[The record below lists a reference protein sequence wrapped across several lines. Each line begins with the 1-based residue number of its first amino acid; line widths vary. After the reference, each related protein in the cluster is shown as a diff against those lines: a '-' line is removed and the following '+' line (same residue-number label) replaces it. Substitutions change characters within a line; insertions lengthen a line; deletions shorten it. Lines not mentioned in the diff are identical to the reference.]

1 MKKAHSCETPRRRGF
16 AIAMNSPAAAFASVT
31 RSVATV
37 LASVTRSV
45 AATLASVTRSDAAD
59 FAPVTRSRARSLL
72 VTQRAYRTRT
82 VRELLRHSQASNHTY
97 SVKMDEE
104 I

>member
-1 MKKAHSCETPRRRGF
+1 MS
-16 AIAMNSPAAAFASVT
+16 SSAAAFASVT

-45 AATLASVTRSDAAD
+45 AAALASVTRSDAAAFASDMRSDAAD

-97 SVKMDEE
+97 SVRREE
-104 I
+104 GNRYR